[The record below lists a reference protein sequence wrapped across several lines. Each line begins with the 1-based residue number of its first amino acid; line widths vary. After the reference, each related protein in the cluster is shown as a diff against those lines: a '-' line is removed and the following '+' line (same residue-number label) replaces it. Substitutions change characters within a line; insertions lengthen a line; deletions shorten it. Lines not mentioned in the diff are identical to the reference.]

1 MNDHA
6 QQPRHSGESVWQR
19 RIREECLRRGWDI
32 GELARRTGM
41 TRGTLYNLRRGT
53 TRRPRASTLNSI
65 ARAFDIDPCSL
76 DRQTDESVGG
86 ENIPEFDSRTLDSEA
101 QMGSD
106 RRFDRL
112 ANPLVDVVR
121 HNAPELFSGWNEA
134 DFDELFSVFGTGG
147 GLTEEGVATA
157 ARQMNRRRETLWR
170 LQIVMETHLAE
181 VAERLVKTL
190 FEMTRPQGNL
200 VETPQPDELLAG
212 FQPSPGAAA
221 DADRQSLE
229 CRDS

>member
-1 MNDHA
+1 MDDHA
-6 QQPRHSGESVWQR
+6 QQPRHSGESIWQR

-76 DRQTDESVGG
+76 DRQTDEPVGG
-86 ENIPEFDSRTLDSEA
+86 ENIPQFDSPALDSAGFDSRVQT
-101 QMGSD
+101 GSD
-106 RRFDRL
+106 RRFDRQT
-112 ANPLVDVVR
+112 NPLVDVVR
-121 HNAPELFSGWNEA
+121 QNAPELFSGWNEA

-147 GLTEEGVATA
+147 GLTEEGVTKA
-157 ARQMNRRRETLWR
+157 AMQMNRRRETLWR

-200 VETPQPDELLAG
+200 AETPQPDELIAG
-212 FQPSPGAAA
+212 IRSSPDVAVA
-221 DADRQSLE
+221 DVP
-229 CRDS
+229 

>member
-1 MNDHA
+1 
-6 QQPRHSGESVWQR
+6 
-19 RIREECLRRGWDI
+19 
-32 GELARRTGM
+32 M

-76 DRQTDESVGG
+76 DRQTDEPVGG
-86 ENIPEFDSRTLDSEA
+86 ENIPQFDSPALDSAGFDSRVQT
-101 QMGSD
+101 GSD
-106 RRFDRL
+106 RRFDRQT
-112 ANPLVDVVR
+112 NPLVDVVR
-121 HNAPELFSGWNEA
+121 QNAPELFSGWNEA

-147 GLTEEGVATA
+147 GLTEEGVTKA
-157 ARQMNRRRETLWR
+157 AMQMNRRRETLWR

-200 VETPQPDELLAG
+200 AETPQPDELIAG
-212 FQPSPGAAA
+212 IRSSPDVAVA
-221 DADRQSLE
+221 DVP
-229 CRDS
+229 